1 MRLAAGLRS
10 LFIANVIACCLVAAS
25 AQAADMRFVY
35 GDHDAYPYFAGV
47 GHGIPSKPGMSV
59 ELSGVCAGEVGGKVS
74 YSRLPVRR
82 MHEELRAGQ
91 VDMVIG
97 LTYTPERAEYLAY
110 PMRDGKPDASRRG
123 ATISYMLYRMQGSR
137 VAWDGKRITGMDG
150 PLGVNSGF
158 AMADLLRKR
167 GVDVEEVQ
175 YDKQLFAML
184 QRGRVGAVA
193 TLENIGDYYIE
204 RSNMADRVEKLQPP
218 LGTGDYY
225 IAASKHFYDQHADL
239 VGHFWDCLA
248 RERDRLYTSLA
259 PKYLE

>member
-1 MRLAAGLRS
+1 MRLAAGLQPT
-10 LFIANVIACCLVAAS
+10 LIACSIVLCLAS
-25 AQAADMRFVY
+25 ARVQAADIRFVY

-47 GHGIPSKPGMSV
+47 GQDIPSKPGMSV
-59 ELSGVCAGEVGGKVS
+59 ELSDTCAKTVGGNIS
-74 YSRLPVRR
+74 FTRLPVRR

-97 LTYTPERAEYLAY
+97 LTYTVERSDYLAY
-110 PMRDGKPDASRRG
+110 PMRGDKPDASRRG
-123 ATISYMLYRMQGSR
+123 ATISYMLYRLRGAK
-137 VAWDGKRITGMDG
+137 VAWDGKSITGLDG

-158 AMADLLRKR
+158 ALADILRKR

-204 RSNMADRVEKLQPP
+204 RSDMAARVEKLQPP
-218 LGTGDYY
+218 LATGDYY
-225 IAASKHFYDQHADL
+225 IAASKPFYDKHADL
-239 VGHFWDCLA
+239 VGRFWDCLA
-248 RERDRLYTSLA
+248 RERDRLYTALA